1 MNEPLFFITAL
12 PAVGETVV
20 LTGEEAQHA
29 TGARRLRVGDVLWL
43 FDGQGTLARTAL
55 LALDKRARSV
65 ELRIEER
72 RDTPPP
78 ARRVHLAC
86 ALPKGDRQ
94 AVLLDMATQL
104 GMTDF
109 TPLVC
114 ERSVVTA
121 GEHSAERWARV
132 CLGACKQSRRLF
144 LPRLHPAVTP
154 EALTLHGATLL
165 AHPDGAPLVSVWPDA
180 PKPLTLLIGPEG
192 GFTEPELRAF
202 EAAGA
207 TRVSLGPAILR
218 IETAAVALLAAL
230 QLGR

>member
-1 MNEPLFFITAL
+1 MNEPLFFSATL
-12 PAVGETVV
+12 PAAGETVT

-29 TGARRLRVGDVLWL
+29 AGARRLRGGDTLWL
-43 FDGQGTLARTAL
+43 FDGQGGLARTAL
-55 LALDKRARSV
+55 LALDKRGRSV

-72 RDTPPP
+72 HNAPPP

-109 TPLVC
+109 TPLAC

-144 LPRLHPAVTP
+144 LPRLHPAAAPAT
-154 EALTLHGATLL
+154 LTLDGAALL
-165 AHPDGAPLVSVWPDA
+165 AHPDGAPLASVIPGTTA
-180 PKPLTLLIGPEG
+180 PVTAVIGPEG
-192 GFTEPELRAF
+192 GFTEAELQAL

-207 TRVSLGPAILR
+207 TRVSLGTAILR
-218 IETAAVALLAAL
+218 IEAAAVALLAAV

>member
-1 MNEPLFFITAL
+1 MNEPLFFINAL
-12 PAVGETVV
+12 PAAGETVV

-29 TGARRLRVGDVLWL
+29 TGARRLRAGDTLWL
-43 FDGQGTLARTAL
+43 FDGQGVLARTAL
-55 LALDKRARSV
+55 LALDKRGRSV

-72 RDTPPP
+72 RDAPPP
-78 ARRVHLAC
+78 ARRVQLAC

-109 TPLVC
+109 IPLVC

-144 LPRLHPAVTP
+144 LPRLHPAVAP
-154 EALTLHGATLL
+154 AALALHGTVLL
-165 AHPDGAPLVSVWPDA
+165 AHPDGVPLASVMPEPTAPVTAV
-180 PKPLTLLIGPEG
+180 IGPEG
-192 GFTEPELRAF
+192 GFTDAELRVLA
-202 EAAGA
+202 AAGA
-207 TRVSLGPAILR
+207 TRVTLGPAILR
-218 IETAAVALLAAL
+218 IEAAAVALLAAV